1 MFCDDKPSA
10 CSIRLNWFNCSL
22 FIRCHCE
29 HWVLPTRGHSL
40 CIPHHNNHYAEFKN
54 LQIASSFNLFIYRL
68 AFSFYTCLIISHKF
82 VLASLRKPYGFFSG
96 FWWEVH
102 SFYFWANLG
111 PKLLYIK
118 TNDPKIDPKG
128 PWSFT
133 NFVIPLHATY
143 IRHSQDK
150 CWNLLL
156 KFECH

>member
-1 MFCDDKPSA
+1 MHTLDNDFKSLIDL
-10 CSIRLNWFNCSL
+10 SIGYYPQGGTLYASPIITIIMQYSKTCKL
-22 FIRCHCE
+22 
-29 HWVLPTRGHSL
+29 LPV
-40 CIPHHNNHYAEFKN
+40 F
-54 LQIASSFNLFIYRL
+54 LFIYRL
-68 AFSFYTCLIISHKF
+68 AFSFYTCIIISHKF

-96 FWWEVH
+96 FWWEAH